1 MNVGCPI
8 LYTEEVG
15 LGDLCL
21 SFLAVNS
28 TRATE
33 SKRDLCTQCL

>member
-21 SFLAVNS
+21 SFLAVNL